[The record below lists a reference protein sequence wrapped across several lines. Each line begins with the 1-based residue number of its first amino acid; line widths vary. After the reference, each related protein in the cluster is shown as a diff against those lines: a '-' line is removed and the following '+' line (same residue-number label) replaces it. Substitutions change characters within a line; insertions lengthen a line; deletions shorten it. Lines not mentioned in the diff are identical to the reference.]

1 MMLMN
6 DNVNVLV
13 LMVMNDIMNVDV
25 NDVMMCRRNGYMIN
39 DVHT

>member
-1 MMLMN
+1 MMSYMMLMN

-25 NDVMMCRRNGYMIN
+25 MM
-39 DVHT
+39 